1 MPYRSG
7 GVWEEEYLG
16 LSPSLLD
23 ILSCCLPCLLLLPSP
38 LATFRR
44 AKGHKGQSRTAR
56 NWGVL
61 NNARVFLALLT
72 LLLGV
77 IFRLLLAL
85 SSNFCHTDIVL
96 LGVSFFTFLLG
107 IGNLLSTILCKRV
120 TSVTQTFLWSII
132 FLYNIPHLIRGI
144 KDLSLPLFLLHLT
157 LQIVTAI
164 LVFL

>member
-1 MPYRSG
+1 MSDNKPVYHLCCCLQRMEVPYRSG

-16 LSPSLLD
+16 LSPSLLH

-107 IGNLLSTILCKRV
+107 IGKFPQHHPLQKSHLCH
-120 TSVTQTFLWSII
+120 
-132 FLYNIPHLIRGI
+132 P
-144 KDLSLPLFLLHLT
+144 DLPLEYYLPL
-157 LQIVTAI
+157 
-164 LVFL
+164 